1 MKYIHLSLILLFI
14 FLLNGCQSQQK
25 PQAPLPG
32 FENYVNAY
40 TSGKISTGSSITVH
54 LLQPVSQKNINLKKL
69 FTFSPDIKGEAL
81 ITGERVVEFRPF
93 APLKQGTTYS
103 ATFRLGELI
112 DTEPQFK
119 EMTFQFS
126 TLEQWFSVSFDGLQS
141 HEGASLSQMQFSGCL
156 LTADDAPPAETEKI
170 LQAGYEG
177 KSVPIRWNH
186 ELAGRKHFFTI
197 DSLQRY
203 PGKKG
208 KLQLQWNGNPISVQK
223 KGEETISIPDLNVFE
238 ILDAKVNNE
247 PEQHIEI
254 RFSDPILKSQDLTG
268 FVVLNEDANL
278 RLTSEGNIIK
288 AWPEKRLSAEYDLT
302 VFNGIENINYAK
314 LPASE
319 TFRLH
324 FSEMNP
330 EVRFIGKGVIVP
342 QSETLE
348 IPFEAIALSS
358 VEVRVVQIFKENIL
372 TFFQANNY
380 DGSAELIKAGRLVH
394 SGNVDLTP
402 KEPDGLEKW
411 NTYKINLA
419 ELFPIEQGAI
429 YNVQLR
435 FFKENSVLSCGE
447 NDKASPSKKIR
458 SEKKEPYQTEWDY
471 PGWYFNYYYP
481 PNYNWQERDNPCHDS
496 YYNSDRFVS
505 RNIFASQLGIIAK
518 EGQDHKITF
527 AVTNLLTTVPE
538 QNTELRLFNYQNRH
552 MQTLT
557 TDNQG
562 FASATFEKKPFF
574 LIAQKG
580 NQFGYLRLDD
590 GSSLST
596 SNFNVGGQVVTDGLK
611 GFIYGERG
619 VWRPGDTIYLNTII
633 EKENAG
639 LPENYPVLFE
649 LINPLGQVVD
659 KRVLTE
665 NINGF
670 YPVQVKTA
678 ADAPTGN
685 WQAQVT
691 VGNAVFSKRV
701 KIETIKPNR
710 LKIKLDLPK
719 TALTQKTES
728 IPLEAAWLHG
738 SPARS
743 LKAKVDVLFVEN
755 KASFTG
761 FEQYTFTDPASS
773 FSPTEQAIF
782 EGNLGADGKT
792 SVPVDFQS
800 VEDAPGMLKAWFT
813 TRVFEQGGDFSINVE
828 QAAFAPY
835 STFVGVKM
843 PASEDNW
850 YKTDTDYLPEIV
862 LVDANGK
869 AVSGDDIEARLYKID
884 WRWWWESGEEY
895 LAHYVSGNYYRP
907 VISWD
912 VNNASHKTQLQLNVK
927 YNNWQDNGRYLLW
940 VKNLTSGHASGVTFY
955 MSQWGAWRT
964 EGMAEGAA
972 LLSLRTDKEKYNA
985 GEKIEVTIPSSKSG
999 KALVSIE
1006 TGTGIS
1012 DIFWVNTKEKQTSFT
1027 IDAKPEMA
1035 PNFYV
1040 HVSLIQPYGQTEND
1054 APLRMYGV
1062 IPVLV
1067 ENPETI
1073 LKPALQVPDEI
1084 EPEKEY
1090 TIRVSET
1097 NRKEMTYTL
1106 AVVDEGLLALTN
1118 YKTPNPHSEFYAR
1131 EALGVKTWDLYDEV
1145 AGAYGIRL
1153 EKAFAVGGDADLA
1166 VSGEKD
1172 VSRFKP
1178 VVQYAGPFTLKK
1190 GKTATH
1196 KFKMPNY
1203 VGEVRVMV
1211 VAGNNGAFGNSEAS
1225 VPVRS
1230 GLMMLATAPRVLAPG
1245 EEILLP
1251 IQVFAMKEN
1260 VKNVKVKVK
1269 TNPLL
1274 SVAEEDEKEIRF
1286 ERTGDQMAF
1295 FKLKVNSATGAGKI
1309 TAEAFSG
1316 SEKASYEINIEIRN
1330 PNAPVTVES
1339 SQIVEGNQSWETQLQ
1354 VPGRAADAKA
1364 WIEISGFPSI
1374 NLTKHINYLINYP
1387 HGCAEQIVS
1396 TALPQLFLE
1405 GLTELSDERKQEIEK
1420 YVRATLQKLPA
1431 YQLPAGG
1438 FAYWPGSA
1446 VADEWATSY
1455 AGHFMLIAEKS
1466 GYTLPVGLKSKWLSF
1481 QQTAARNYTPSE
1493 SLIDGFPVQNFDFIQ
1508 SYRLYTL
1515 ALAGSPD
1522 MGAMNRLREKR
1533 GKPAITSWQLA
1544 AAYILAGQPDAG
1556 KKLIADLTT
1565 SIEEYR
1571 EQSGT
1576 FGSALRDKAIILE
1589 TLVLSGE
1596 KEKAFRLLQT
1606 IANEMNQSGWLN
1618 TQETAW
1624 CLMSASSFARK
1635 FASGS
1640 EETRF
1645 SLTVNGET
1653 TKLRSKIPVINIPVD
1668 LKEKKDI
1675 QVNYTN
1681 NGSSPN
1687 YVKVLARGVPAGI
1700 DTSFFSNNLVMQVKY
1715 YNSAGDEI
1723 NPQTLR
1729 QGEDFKLEVTLKN
1742 PGIYR
1747 HYENLILNTIF
1758 PSGWEI
1764 MNRRIGDI
1772 PQEEY
1777 QDFDYQ
1783 DIRDDRVYTYFNLE
1797 MNRQKTFV
1805 FYLNAA
1811 YAGRFY
1817 QPPVNCEAMYDQ
1829 SVSAQQPGRFI
1840 EINRNQ

>member
-1 MKYIHLSLILLFI
+1 MKNIHLSVILFAA
-14 FLLNGCQSQQK
+14 LLLHGCQNRQK
-25 PQAPLPG
+25 SSVPVPG

-40 TSGKISTGSSITVH
+40 TSGRVSAASSITVH
-54 LLQPVSQKNINLKKL
+54 LMQPVSRTNINLKRL
-69 FTFSPDIKGEAL
+69 FAFSPEIKGEAI
-81 ITGERVVEFRPF
+81 ITGDRVVEFKPF
-93 APLKQGTTYS
+93 APLKQGTTYA
-103 ATFRLGELI
+103 ATFKLGELI
-112 DTEPQFK
+112 DIEPEFR
-119 EMTFQFS
+119 EMNFQFS

-141 HEGASLSQMQFSGCL
+141 DAAGSASQMQFTGYL
-156 LTADDAPPAETEKI
+156 LTADDVPLTETEKI
-170 LQAGYEG
+170 LRAEYEG
-177 KSVPIRWNH
+177 KTVPVRWNH
-186 ELAGRKHFFTI
+186 EPAARKHFFTI

-203 PGKKG
+203 SGKKG
-208 KLQLQWNGNPISVQK
+208 KLQLQWNGSPISVQK
-223 KGEETISIPDLNVFE
+223 KGEETIFVPDLNVFE

-254 RFSDPILKSQDLTG
+254 RFSDPILKSQNLTG
-268 FVVLNEDANL
+268 LVALNSDVNL

-288 AWPEKRLSAEYDLT
+288 VWPEKRLAGELDLT
-302 VFNGIENINYAK
+302 VFNGIENTGYTR
-314 LPASE
+314 LPVSE

-330 EVRFIGKGVIVP
+330 EVKFIGKGVIVP

-348 IPFEAIALSS
+348 IPFEAIALKS
-358 VEVRVVQIFKENIL
+358 VEVRVVQIFKDNIL
-372 TFFQANNY
+372 SFFQTNNY
-380 DGSAELIKAGRLVH
+380 DGNAELIKAGRMVYF
-394 SGNVDLTP
+394 GAVDLTP
-402 KEPDGLEKW
+402 REPDGLEKW

-447 NDKASPSKKIR
+447 KEKTDTPKKLR
-458 SEKKEPYQTEWDY
+458 SQKNEPYQTEWDY

-527 AVTNLLTTVPE
+527 AVTNLLTAAPE

-562 FASATFEKKPFF
+562 FASAVFDKKPFF

-639 LPENYPVLFE
+639 LPEKYPVLFE
-649 LINPLGQVVD
+649 LTNPLGQVVE
-659 KRVLTE
+659 KRTLTE
-665 NINGF
+665 NLNGF

-685 WQAQVT
+685 WYARVI
-691 VGNAVFSKRV
+691 VGNAVFSKRI

-710 LKIKLDLPK
+710 LKIKLDLPQ
-719 TALTQKTES
+719 TVLTQKTQN

-755 KASFTG
+755 RTSFTG
-761 FEQYTFTDPASS
+761 FEEYEFTDPASS
-773 FSPTEQAIF
+773 FSPTEQAVF
-782 EGNLGADGKT
+782 EGNLDAEGKT
-792 SVPVDFQS
+792 SVPLDFES
-800 VEDAPGMLKAWFT
+800 VEDASGMLKAWFT
-813 TRVFEQGGDFSINVE
+813 TRVFEQGGDFSTNVA
-828 QAAFAPY
+828 QAEFAPF
-835 STFVGVKM
+835 SSFVGVKM

-850 YKTDTDYLPEIV
+850 YKTDTEYLPEIV

-869 AVSGDDIEARLYKID
+869 AISGENLEAKLYKID

-907 VISWD
+907 VLEWD
-912 VNNASHKTQLQLNVK
+912 IDNASHKTKLELNVK

-940 VKNLTSGHASGVTFY
+940 VKNLTSGHSAGVTFY
-955 MSQWGAWRT
+955 MSKWGAWRT
-964 EGMAEGAA
+964 EGMAEGAE
-972 LLSLRTDKEKYNA
+972 LLSLRTDKEKYNV
-985 GEKIEVTIPSSKSG
+985 GEKIEITIPSSKSG

-1006 TGTGIS
+1006 NGTGIS
-1012 DIFWVNTKEKQTSFT
+1012 DIFWVNTKEQQTSFT

-1040 HVSLIQPYGQTEND
+1040 YVSLIQPYGQTEND
-1054 APLRMYGV
+1054 APLRMFGV

-1067 ENPETI
+1067 EDPGTI
-1073 LKPALQVPDEI
+1073 LKPVLEVPNEI

-1090 TIRVSET
+1090 TVKISET

-1118 YKTPNPHSEFYAR
+1118 FKTPDPHSEFYAR
-1131 EALGVKTWDLYDEV
+1131 EALGVKTWDLYDDV
-1145 AGAYGIRL
+1145 AGAYGVRL
-1153 EKAFAVGGDADLA
+1153 EKAFAVGGDADFA
-1166 VSGEKD
+1166 ASGEKE
-1172 VSRFKP
+1172 VNRFKP

-1230 GLMMLATAPRVLAPG
+1230 GLMMLATAPRVLAPK
-1245 EEILLP
+1245 EEIILP
-1251 IQVFAMKEN
+1251 VQIFAMKEN
-1260 VKNVKVKVK
+1260 VKNVQVKVN
-1269 TNPLL
+1269 TNALL
-1274 SVAEEDEKEIRF
+1274 SVTEASEQELRF

-1295 FKLKVNSATGAGKI
+1295 FKLKVNELTGIGKI

-1316 SEKASYEINIEIRN
+1316 SEKANYEIELEIRN

-1339 SQIVEGNQSWETQLQ
+1339 SQIVEGNQSWETELP
-1354 VPGRAADAKA
+1354 VPGKAADAKA

-1374 NLTKHINYLINYP
+1374 NLTKRINYLIGYP
-1387 HGCAEQIVS
+1387 HGCAEQIIS
-1396 TALPQLFLE
+1396 TALPQLFL
-1405 GLTELSDERKQEIEK
+1405 GDLTELSAERKQEIEK
-1420 YVRATLQKLPA
+1420 HIRETLQKLPA
-1431 YQLPAGG
+1431 YQLPSGG

-1455 AGHFMLIAEKS
+1455 AGNFILIAEKS
-1466 GYTLPVGLKSKWLSF
+1466 GYSIPVGLKEKWINF
-1481 QQTAARNYTPSE
+1481 QQTAARNFTPSE
-1493 SLIDGFPVQNFDFIQ
+1493 SLINGIPMQNFDFIQ

-1515 ALAGSPD
+1515 ALAGAPD
-1522 MGAMNRLREKR
+1522 MGAMNRLREKS
-1533 GKPAITSWQLA
+1533 GKPAVASWQLA

-1556 KKLIADLTT
+1556 KSVIADLTT

-1571 EQSGT
+1571 EQGGT
-1576 FGSALRDKAIILE
+1576 FGSALRDKAVILE
-1589 TLVLSGE
+1589 TLVLSDE
-1596 KEKAFRLLQT
+1596 KEQAFRLLQT
-1606 IANEMNQSGWLN
+1606 IANEMNRNDWLS

-1624 CLMSASSFARK
+1624 CLMSAASFARK
-1635 FASGS
+1635 FASGND
-1640 EETRF
+1640 EMRF
-1645 SLTVNGET
+1645 SLTANGET
-1653 TKLRSKIPVINIPVD
+1653 TKLRSKIPVLHIPVE
-1668 LKEKKDI
+1668 LKEKNAV
-1675 QVNYTN
+1675 QVSYSN

-1687 YVKVLARGVPAGI
+1687 WVKVLTRGVPTGI
-1700 DTSFFSNNLVMQVKY
+1700 DTTSFSHNLLMQVKY
-1715 YNSAGDEI
+1715 RDSAGDEI
-1723 NPQTLR
+1723 NPQSLK

-1742 PGIYR
+1742 PGTYR
-1747 HYENLILNTIF
+1747 HYENLILNTVF

-1764 MNRRIGDI
+1764 LNRRIGDI
-1772 PQEEY
+1772 PHEEY
-1777 QDFDYQ
+1777 QEFDYQ
-1783 DIRDDRVYTYFNLE
+1783 DIRDDRVYTYFDLG

-1811 YAGRFY
+1811 YAGKFY
-1817 QPPVNCEAMYDQ
+1817 QPPVSCEAMYDQ
-1829 SVSAQQPGRFI
+1829 TVRAQESGRFI
-1840 EINRNQ
+1840 EINRN